1 MLDAFSIFPPTS
13 GITANKI
20 IATKHV
26 KTLAGREATAK
37 LIITVVAMIKQI
49 AITPTLQPARPF
61 GGASIC

>member
-26 KTLAGREATAK
+26 KTLAGREATVN
-37 LIITVVAMIKQI
+37 LIVVAATQEV
-49 AITPTLQPARPF
+49 QV
-61 GGASIC
+61 ASYQSSLDL

>member
-13 GITANKI
+13 GNTANKI

-37 LIITVVAMIKQI
+37 LIAVVAMIKQI